1 MTIRVELSDQVL
13 AFVSQLPPLPKKRL
27 REALHKLGIGKADN
41 RCHWV
46 KAAEFK
52 IAQPWIHSLPSLSD
66 TSRTSFP

>member
-46 KAAEFK
+46 KAAEFEYRP
-52 IAQPWIHSLPSLSD
+52 ALDSLVAIIV
-66 TSRTSFP
+66 RH